1 MSDEE
6 RSTVEE
12 AVEEQPDELP
22 RVQPAGEEH
31 TTVPNPSNE
40 PEAAVKWEM
49 PKPVFQKTSGYLPQG
64 YLKDMPEVPGPTTD
78 ADGENGE
85 FVPTPASRPKAESD
99 LSAVGLSAPAAGV
112 EPQPDL
118 EQLIPHE
125 PEFDDAGET
134 EVKSRG
140 VGTSLI
146 VLGLVALMLFVAVF
160 LTVVYFLFFAG
171 PGEINNF

>member
-6 RSTVEE
+6 KSIVEE
-12 AVEEQPDELP
+12 TAEEPSE
-22 RVQPAGEEH
+22 QPAGEEH
-31 TTVPNPSNE
+31 TTAPNPSSQSAS
-40 PEAAVKWEM
+40 AAAAKWEM

-64 YLKDMPEVPGPTTD
+64 YLKDMSESAGSTPD
-78 ADGENGE
+78 SDGNTGE
-85 FVPTPASRPKAESD
+85 TLPTPASRPKAEPD
-99 LSAVGLSAPAAGV
+99 LSGVNLSAPAVDV

-118 EQLIPHE
+118 SDQLIPDE
-125 PEFDDAGET
+125 PEFDRAAKT

-140 VGTSLI
+140 FGTSLV